1 MTTWIEACF
10 MDVVG
15 ERFRWSF
22 LFIDIDGV
30 ADIDIDIGIG
40 IDIYAVI
47 VVWLLILHRG
57 CFIFG
62 RWHGRRHCHQHRQGQ
77 VFAAAVL
84 LSGEHRHAR
93 H

>member
-30 ADIDIDIGIG
+30 ADIGIDIG

-77 VFAAAVL
+77 VFAAVCL
-84 LSGEHRHAR
+84 LLEGHRHANR
-93 H
+93 

>member
-1 MTTWIEACF
+1 

-15 ERFRWSF
+15 EQFRWSF

-84 LSGEHRHAR
+84 LLEGHRHANR
-93 H
+93 

>member
-1 MTTWIEACF
+1 

-15 ERFRWSF
+15 ERFLWSF

-30 ADIDIDIGIG
+30 ADIDIDIGI
-40 IDIYAVI
+40 DIYAVI

-57 CFIFG
+57 YFIFG

-84 LSGEHRHAR
+84 LSGGHRHAR

>member
-1 MTTWIEACF
+1 MTTWIKAGF
-10 MDVVG
+10 MDFVS

-30 ADIDIDIGIG
+30 ADIGIDIG

-84 LSGEHRHAR
+84 LSGEYRHVR

>member
-1 MTTWIEACF
+1 MTTWIEAGF
-10 MDVVG
+10 MDFVS

-30 ADIDIDIGIG
+30 ADIDIDIG

-84 LSGEHRHAR
+84 LSGGHRHAR